1 MTATLTTEL
10 RTIRVYG
17 TLADLLGRR
26 TFRAAV
32 ATVYDAVSFL
42 IANFPQVEAHIRER
56 YFRVKISTWTLG
68 ENDLS
73 APVGQT
79 DEIHII
85 PAICGAGGNNAL
97 FGILAGIALIGASL
111 LFPFG
116 GPILLNLGIGLLLTG
131 ISSLISPTPEIPDDD
146 NDPSKSYNF
155 SGVQQT
161 SREGVPVPLV
171 YGDIITGSIVI
182 SAGFDEYDEE
192 IEFGFIE
199 GEGDPNPAGDGELFQ
214 QVYSVDY
221 CAQHLYRW
229 EIEACITYS
238 FTTVGG
244 CGSGYINSCQTVY
257 INGRTQ
263 VQAEAFPQG
272 NLWELVG
279 ECQDCGGF
287 YSNNYPAGC
296 SLIFSTGPGVCGD
309 GVTTKGASFATE
321 SAVCG
326 NPPDYVSAMSWRI
339 VGAEILGNGGPYTV
353 DPDGFPHAGFFDN

>member
-1 MTATLTTEL
+1 MNKLDLQL

-17 TLADLLGRR
+17 TLAKRLKRR
-26 TFRAAV
+26 TFEVAV
-32 ATVYDAVSFL
+32 RSPIDAINFL
-42 IANFPQVEAHIRER
+42 LVNFPEIKNYIEPRAFQIIIGHKAINEHQLSTFVDPTAEIR
-56 YFRVKISTWTLG
+56 
-68 ENDLS
+68 
-73 APVGQT
+73 
-79 DEIHII
+79 II
-85 PAICGAGGNNAL
+85 PAICGAGGNGL
-97 FGILAGIALIGASL
+97 TSILIGTALIGASL
-111 LFPFG
+111 LFPFAA
-116 GPILLNLGIGLLLTG
+116 PILLPLGIGLVLTG
-131 ISSLISPTPEIPDDD
+131 VAQLIAPVVPDDPERD
-146 NDPSKSYNF
+146 DPAKSYNF

-161 SREGVPVPLV
+161 SREGVAVSVV
-171 YGDIITGSIVI
+171 YGDIITGSVVI
-182 SAGFDEYDEE
+182 SAGFDEYEEE
-192 IEFGFIE
+192 IEFGYIQ

-214 QVYSVDY
+214 QVYSPDY